1 MYQISKS
8 KVISSTVI
16 VWTHKQT
23 RPTALSGPL
32 EQSVKNSS
40 CHMTIY
46 FITYRSK
53 LSFID
58 IRICYLVIMKA
69 DMSSA
74 VLASTTKILVVDVR
88 DEHGLVFTV
97 CNNNTTHEIHG
108 LNDTVM
114 TTITAVS
121 SNEM

>member
-1 MYQISKS
+1 
-8 KVISSTVI
+8 
-16 VWTHKQT
+16 
-23 RPTALSGPL
+23 
-32 EQSVKNSS
+32 
-40 CHMTIY
+40 MTIH

-53 LSFID
+53 LSFTD

-121 SNEM
+121 NEM